1 MAKEILTIENGIK
14 YAMLLFTM
22 AGFYYKQ
29 TSDIRDLTTQKH
41 YEVEHLQYQVT
52 ELKDCC
58 NNKRSENRIVFNEHA
73 AILPNGIEIENEK

>member
-29 TSDIRDLTTQKH
+29 SSDIRDLNTQKH
-41 YEVEHLQYQVT
+41 YEIEHVQYQLN

-58 NNKRSENRIVFNEHA
+58 NGKRNEKRIVFNDQK
-73 AILPNGIEIENEK
+73 AILPNGIEIENER

>member
-29 TSDIRDLTTQKH
+29 SSDIRELGTEKK
-41 YEVEHLQYQVT
+41 YEIEHLQYQLT
-52 ELKDCC
+52 ELKECC
-58 NNKRSENRIVFNEHA
+58 NNRNNERKIVFNEHK
-73 AILPNGIEIENEK
+73 AIVPNSIELETER

>member
-29 TSDIRDLTTQKH
+29 VSDIRDITTQKH
-41 YEVEHLQYQVT
+41 YEIEHLQYQVT
-52 ELKDCC
+52 ELKECC
-58 NNKRSENRIVFNEHA
+58 NGKRSERRILLNDRV
-73 AILPNGIEIENEK
+73 AIVPNVVEIETEK

>member
-29 TSDIRDLTTQKH
+29 SSDIRELGTEKK
-41 YEVEHLQYQVT
+41 YEIEHLQYQLT

-58 NNKRSENRIVFNEHA
+58 NGRNSNRMVYNSHREAIV
-73 AILPNGIEIENEK
+73 PNGIEIETER

>member
-41 YEVEHLQYQVT
+41 YEIEHVQYQLN

-58 NNKRSENRIVFNEHA
+58 NGHRNEKRIVLNERM

>member
-29 TSDIRDLTTQKH
+29 SSDIRELGTEKK
-41 YEVEHLQYQVT
+41 YEIEHLQYQLT
-52 ELKDCC
+52 ELKECC
-58 NNKRSENRIVFNEHA
+58 NNRNNERKIVFNDHK
-73 AILPNGIEIENEK
+73 AIVPNSIELETER